1 MCVCAA
7 AADCGKPERSRMI
20 VIAAVDDRFGM
31 AFNHRR
37 LSRDRVVTE
46 KIKEIVGDGR
56 LWVHPCSLDLFPDA
70 CAAENF
76 LDRAGEDD
84 FCFVENRPL
93 RGYQGRVKRLYLFFW
108 NRRYPSDLRFD
119 LPLEPFR
126 RVKEIK
132 FPGYSHDEIA
142 LEVFEKKNKGE
153 ES

>member
-1 MCVCAA
+1 MCVCAS

-31 AFNHRR
+31 FFNHRR

-46 KIKEIVGDGR
+46 KIKEIVGDGK
-56 LWVHPCSLDLFPDA
+56 LWVHPYSLDLFPDA
-70 CAAENF
+70 RSAEDF
-76 LDRAGEDD
+76 LDKAGDDD

-93 RGYQGRVKRLYLFFW
+93 RTYQGRVKRLYLFFW

-126 RVKEIK
+126 CEKCTD
-132 FPGYSHDEIA
+132 FPGYSHDNITLEI
-142 LEVFEKKNKGE
+142 FDRKDKEKK
-153 ES
+153 